1 MDRIICIKI
10 KNLYNL
16 VYVCKILKNNYYII
30 NNIITNVIATHNAR
44 IKTMKTIFD
53 IIKPPFKY
61 DDYGQM
67 IFDSDN
73 HLVVNIRMWGLLQ
86 KEPNAAELQD
96 GFGKLLAETLN
107 KLSEQQK

>member
-1 MDRIICIKI
+1 M
-10 KNLYNL
+10 KN
-16 VYVCKILKNNYYII
+16 
-30 NNIITNVIATHNAR
+30 
-44 IKTMKTIFD
+44 IFD

-73 HLVVNIRMWGLLQ
+73 HLVVNIRMWGLLS

>member
-1 MDRIICIKI
+1 MFKA
-10 KNLYNL
+10 
-16 VYVCKILKNNYYII
+16 I
-30 NNIITNVIATHNAR
+30 NNTR
-44 IKTMKTIFD
+44 INTMKNIFD

-73 HLVVNIRMWGLLQ
+73 HLVVNIRMWGLLS

-107 KLSEQQK
+107 TLSEKQK

>member
-1 MDRIICIKI
+1 MFKA
-10 KNLYNL
+10 
-16 VYVCKILKNNYYII
+16 I
-30 NNIITNVIATHNAR
+30 NNTR
-44 IKTMKTIFD
+44 INTMKTIFD
-53 IIKPPFKY
+53 IITPPFKY

-73 HLVVNIRMWGLLQ
+73 NLVVNIRMWGLLS
-86 KEPNAAELQD
+86 KEPNATELQD